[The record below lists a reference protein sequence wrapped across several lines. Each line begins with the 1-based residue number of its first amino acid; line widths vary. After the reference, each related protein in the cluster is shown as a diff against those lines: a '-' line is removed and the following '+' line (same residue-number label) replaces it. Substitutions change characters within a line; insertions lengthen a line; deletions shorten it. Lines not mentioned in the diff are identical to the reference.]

1 MDLRAESLRL
11 REFGT
16 SPPAD
21 TAWDEV
27 IDALQSKFEGIQAVA
42 AEVLGAWGD
51 ARSKAALRDWF
62 LKTIPR
68 PNGWAIRSVGVR
80 ELARLATAD
89 DTGWILDTYFGTEDG
104 LLQHEL
110 LRLAAALP
118 ASAARETVETKAR
131 DADPRVRHSA
141 LKVLVWTSWGEP
153 KELLRPFASD
163 PDPLI
168 RKMLRA
174 WGAA

>member
-1 MDLRAESLRL
+1 MDLKAEALRL

-16 SPPAD
+16 SPPSD
-21 TAWDEV
+21 STRDE
-27 IDALQSKFEGIQAVA
+27 ITHALESKFEGIQAVA

-51 ARSKAALRDWF
+51 AVSKATLREWF
-62 LKTIPR
+62 LETIPR
-68 PNGWAIRSVGVR
+68 PNGWAIRSVGMR
-80 ELARLATAD
+80 ELARLADASD
-89 DTGWILDTYFGTEDG
+89 AGWVLDLYFGTKDR

-118 ASAARETVETKAR
+118 VIPAKETVGQKAR
-131 DADPRVRHSA
+131 DPDARVRHSA
-141 LKVLVWTSWGEP
+141 LKILVWSSWGEP

-168 RKMLRA
+168 RKMLRS

>member
-16 SPPAD
+16 NPPTD
-21 TAWDEV
+21 TARDDV
-27 IDALQSKFEGIQAVA
+27 VNALHSKFEGIQAVA

-51 ARSKAALRDWF
+51 ARSKDALREWF

-80 ELARLATAD
+80 ELARLATAED
-89 DTGWILDTYFGTEDG
+89 ASWVLDTYFGTEDG

-118 ASAARETVETKAR
+118 
-131 DADPRVRHSA
+131 
-141 LKVLVWTSWGEP
+141 
-153 KELLRPFASD
+153 
-163 PDPLI
+163 
-168 RKMLRA
+168 
-174 WGAA
+174 